1 MRNTWKI
8 LNMLNSFLRCSKK
21 SPCRKFSNNG
31 IGITDPKQIAN
42 GFNQYFANI
51 GLHLH
56 QVLDTPVMISI
67 IIFKM
72 NEEEIV
78 KVI

>member
-1 MRNTWKI
+1 
-8 LNMLNSFLRCSKK
+8 MLNSFLRCSKK

-51 GLHLH
+51 GPALAS
-56 QVLDTPVMISI
+56 SI
-67 IIFKM
+67 RHSSNDFNYYLQ
-72 NEEEIV
+72 NE
-78 KVI
+78 